1 MELRVLEVE
10 GRESDAR
17 VSLHV
22 PCVKAMETDL
32 LGARRGDAPMKDG
45 SLQLRIAPWK
55 VRTFEIV

>member
-1 MELRVLEVE
+1 
-10 GRESDAR
+10 
-17 VSLHV
+17 
-22 PCVKAMETDL
+22 METDL